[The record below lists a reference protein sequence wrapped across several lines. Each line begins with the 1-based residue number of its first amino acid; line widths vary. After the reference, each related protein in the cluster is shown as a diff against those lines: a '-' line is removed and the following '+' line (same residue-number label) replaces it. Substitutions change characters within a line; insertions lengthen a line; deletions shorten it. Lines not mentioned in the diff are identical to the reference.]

1 MRPPVVRPPLVD
13 ALGALA
19 LLGLAMAEVLTTPDL
34 RHRPALAA
42 LAVLVAVPVAWRRQR
57 PAAVLGAVATGIF
70 AGGVLAPEPDWV
82 HPFAGLLVVCYSAA
96 AYCERR
102 AAVAGL
108 LLPLAFFG
116 IGTVLDNLED
126 PGSRPLGDLVFVS
139 VVLTSAWGVGRIVR
153 SWRLQAA
160 TLAARTREL
169 EEEREWRARAAVA
182 EERTRIARELHDII
196 AHSVSV
202 MVVQAAAAEEV
213 LAREPG
219 RAREPLVRIQA
230 TGRQSVLELRRLL
243 GVLRPE
249 EEHDVRSPQPTL
261 RGLDALV
268 DEARASGLEVEVEV
282 EGQVRE
288 LSAGLE
294 LTAYRVVQ
302 EALTNVVKH
311 AGRAAAKVRIRYGT
325 GDLSIDVVD
334 HGGAAPAGRGRGAGL
349 GLVGMRERVSLYGGH
364 LETGPLGDGG
374 FAVRA
379 TLPL

>member
-1 MRPPVVRPPLVD
+1 MV
-13 ALGALA
+13 
-19 LLGLAMAEVLTTPDL
+19 T
-34 RHRPALAA
+34 
-42 LAVLVAVPVAWRRQR
+42 
-57 PAAVLGAVATGIF
+57 
-70 AGGVLAPEPDWV
+70 
-82 HPFAGLLVVCYSAA
+82 
-96 AYCERR
+96 
-102 AAVAGL
+102 
-108 LLPLAFFG
+108 PLAFFG
-116 IGTVLDNLED
+116 VGGALDTLED
-126 PGSRPLGDLVFVS
+126 TGSRPIGDLVYVS
-139 VVLTSAWGVGRIVR
+139 VVLSSAWGVGRIVR

-160 TLAARTREL
+160 TLAERTREL
-169 EEEREWRARAAVA
+169 EQEREWRARAAVV

-213 LAREPG
+213 LAREPE

-249 EEHDVRSPQPTL
+249 EEHGARSPQPTL

-288 LSAGLE
+288 LSAGVE
-294 LTAYRVVQ
+294 LAAYRVVQ

-311 AGRAAAKVRIRYGT
+311 AGRAAAQVRIRYGT
-325 GDLSIDVVD
+325 GDLGIDVVD
-334 HGGAAPAGRGRGAGL
+334 RGGTTQVEHARGAGH
-349 GLVGMRERVSLYGGH
+349 GLVGMRERVSMYGGH
-364 LETGPLGDGG
+364 LETGPVGDGG